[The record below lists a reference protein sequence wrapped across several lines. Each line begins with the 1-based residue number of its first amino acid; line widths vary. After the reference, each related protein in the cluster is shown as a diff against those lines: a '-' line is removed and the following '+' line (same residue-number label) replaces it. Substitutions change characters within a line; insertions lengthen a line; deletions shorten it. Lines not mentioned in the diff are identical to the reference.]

1 MRWALVHDGAAVR
14 GSQTG
19 KAPDSGSGT
28 WRFESSPLSSPSP
41 ALVRDGYRRARALT
55 RTHARSFSLAAWA
68 LPPHQRDAARALY
81 AFCRRL
87 DDLVDEETCR
97 EPAARLVEAR
107 ALVRAVHGAG
117 ALPAVGAPWDEAELA
132 ALRDAVRRYDIPEA
146 PFHDLV
152 AGVEMDLTERRYPT
166 FAALDLYCF
175 RVAGTVGL
183 MLAPVLGYTRP
194 RALRAAADLGR
205 AMQLT
210 NILRDVREDLARG
223 RVYLPQDELAT
234 FGVTEDD
241 LVRGRMSGRMRRL
254 FMWQIERARRYY
266 AAGRAGIRF
275 LDGVRARLTVRLMAT
290 LYADIL
296 RTIEAHDYDVF
307 RERATVSGRRKAA
320 LVARCLTRRGA

>member
-1 MRWALVHDGAAVR
+1 
-14 GSQTG
+14 
-19 KAPDSGSGT
+19 
-28 WRFESSPLSSPSP
+28 
-41 ALVRDGYRRARALT
+41 
-55 RTHARSFSLAAWA
+55 
-68 LPPHQRDAARALY
+68 
-81 AFCRRL
+81 L
-87 DDLVDEETCR
+87 DDFVDEATPSSK
-97 EPAARLVEAR
+97 PAARLVEAR
-107 ALVRAVHGAG
+107 ALIRTVHAPG
-117 ALPAVGAPWDEAELA
+117 ALPTAGAPWDPAELA
-132 ALRDAVRRYDIPEA
+132 ALRDAVRRFGIPEA

-152 AGVEMDLTERRYPT
+152 AGLETDLTQRRYPT
-166 FAALDLYCF
+166 FAALDIYCF

-194 RALRAAADLGR
+194 RALHAAADLGR

-223 RVYLPQDELAT
+223 RIYLPEDELAT

-241 LVRGRMSGRMRRL
+241 LARGRMSGRMRRL

-266 AAGRAGIRF
+266 AAGCAGIR
-275 LDGVRARLTVRLMAT
+275 LLHGARARLTVRLMAT

-307 RERATVSGRRKAA
+307 RERAAVSALRKAA

>member
-1 MRWALVHDGAAVR
+1 MIAAPTMR

-28 WRFESSPLSSPSP
+28 WRFESSPLSSPS
-41 ALVRDGYRRARALT
+41 ATLVRDGYRRARALT
-55 RTHARSFSLAAWA
+55 SAHARSFSLAAWA
-68 LPPHQRDAARALY
+68 LPPRQRDAARALY

-87 DDLVDEETCR
+87 DDLVDETTPSLD
-97 EPAARLVEAR
+97 PAARLTEAR
-107 ALVRAVHGAG
+107 ALVRAVHGTG
-117 ALPAVGAPWDEAELA
+117 TLPAVGAPWDAAELA
-132 ALRDAVRRYDIPEA
+132 ALRDTVRRFDVPEA
-146 PFHDLV
+146 PFHDLI
-152 AGVEMDLTERRYPT
+152 AGVEMDLEQQRYPT
-166 FAALDLYCF
+166 FSALSGYCY

-194 RALRAAADLGR
+194 RALHAAEDLGR

-210 NILRDVREDLARG
+210 NILRDVREDLGRG

-241 LVRGRMSGRMRRL
+241 LARGRMSGGMRRL
-254 FMWQIERARRYY
+254 FAWQIARARRYY
-266 AAGRAGIRF
+266 AAGRTGIRF
-275 LDGVRARLTVRLMAT
+275 LHGARARLTVRLMAT

-307 RERATVSGRRKAA
+307 RERAVVSGRRKAA
-320 LVARCLTRRGA
+320 LALRCLTRGI